1 MARLAINGY
10 GQVELNN
17 AAFRRDGRIEAQCAP
32 NASDFSNVKIE
43 NGMILAIDGKAR
55 ELKLPAFPSDAP
67 EVYGLVYSAEAFY
80 DPRHGGALKDFYYG
94 VDGGEFLPRLG
105 YLSVGD
111 KFTTNCATY
120 SSNWAALESALKT
133 GALYGGV
140 ASDGVIAIAATV
152 PSQGPV
158 LEVVKVYTMPDGQ
171 KGIQFKV
178 VKEG

>member
-1 MARLAINGY
+1 MARLAISGF

-17 AAFRRDGRIEAQCAP
+17 AAFRRDGRIEAQCKP
-32 NASDFSNVKIE
+32 NASDFSNVTIE
-43 NGMILAIDGKAR
+43 NGMILAIDGRAR
-55 ELKLPAFPSDAP
+55 ELKLPTFPSDAP
-67 EVYGLVYSAEAFY
+67 EVYGLVYSAETAY
-80 DPRHGGALKDFYYG
+80 DERKTGLKDYYFG
-94 VDGGEFLPRLG
+94 VDGAEFLPRLG

-120 SSNWAALESALKT
+120 SSDWATLTSAVAA
-133 GALYGGV
+133 GALYG
-140 ASDGVIAIAATV
+140 ALSTDGIIAIGDTV

-158 LEVVKVYTMPDGQ
+158 LEVVKVHTMPDGQ

>member
-1 MARLAINGY
+1 MARLAISGF

-32 NASDFSNVKIE
+32 NASDFSNVTIE

-55 ELKLPAFPSDAP
+55 ELKLPTLPSDVP
-67 EVYGLVYSAEAFY
+67 EVYGLVYSAETAY
-80 DPRHGGALKDFYYG
+80 DNRRTGLKDYYFG
-94 VDGGEFLPRLG
+94 VDGAEFLPRLG
-105 YLSVGD
+105 YLAVGD

-120 SSNWAALESALKT
+120 SSDWATLASALSA
-133 GALYGGV
+133 GALYGAV
-140 ASDGVIAIAATV
+140 STDGVIAISGAV

-158 LEVVKVYTMPDGQ
+158 LEVVKIHTMPDGQ